1 MNDALAFG
9 LRAMRFDLQYVE
21 EPVRDI
27 ESDLAA
33 FHCTTG
39 VPVALDESVDD
50 ALLRARNK
58 NNASVADALEELFEP
73 TFGVV
78 ALVLKPGVLGGLEA
92 CAAAAAA
99 ARTKGVNAV
108 VTTAFESGVGVS
120 ACAHL
125 AAALDAAAE
134 REREREASHSQPRID
149 DDDDSDSI
157 VAESRSSLVSLDDDT
172 SEPNPV
178 ASRLRAMQHGLGTG
192 AWLDG
197 DVTET
202 PIAPIVSIRCDAAN
216 GNQSGGVGVALSER
230 RRVRKRR
237 AVSHLCRHAR
247 DVNHLAD
254 E

>member
-1 MNDALAFG
+1 MLEDQSRARLGRGGAAADADRVEAIREAVGPDVALRCDANRGWSLNDALAFG

-78 ALVLKPGVLGGLEA
+78 ALVLKPGVLGGFEA
-92 CAAAAAA
+92 CAAAAA
-99 ARTKGVNAV
+99 ARTKGINAV

-120 ACAHL
+120 ACAH
-125 AAALDAAAE
+125 
-134 REREREASHSQPRID
+134 PRRRRRRRRTRAKRLILNLG
-149 DDDDSDSI
+149 STTTTI
-157 VAESRSSLVSLDDDT
+157 RTRSSLNLDRHSCRSTTTRT
-172 SEPNPV
+172 S
-178 ASRLRAMQHGLGTG
+178 Q
-192 AWLDG
+192 
-197 DVTET
+197 
-202 PIAPIVSIRCDAAN
+202 I
-216 GNQSGGVGVALSER
+216 Q
-230 RRVRKRR
+230 
-237 AVSHLCRHAR
+237 
-247 DVNHLAD
+247 
-254 E
+254 